1 MKRQHMRPIVR
12 LATVAMFV
20 LAALGP
26 VSAVNAAQES
36 KLTAAHGQGAT
47 RTCWAAECGAPPVPI
62 RLVDPVC
69 YAHEGSQ
76 YVPQC
81 QDIYP

>member
-1 MKRQHMRPIVR
+1 MHPVLR
-12 LATVAMFV
+12 LATIAAIAFAT
-20 LAALGP
+20 LAPASASAATATLALDP
-26 VSAVNAAQES
+26 PKLAVEARQ
-36 KLTAAHGQGAT
+36 TGQTG
-47 RTCWAAECGAPPVPI
+47 CWAAECGAPPVPI
-62 RLVDPVC
+62 KLVDPVC